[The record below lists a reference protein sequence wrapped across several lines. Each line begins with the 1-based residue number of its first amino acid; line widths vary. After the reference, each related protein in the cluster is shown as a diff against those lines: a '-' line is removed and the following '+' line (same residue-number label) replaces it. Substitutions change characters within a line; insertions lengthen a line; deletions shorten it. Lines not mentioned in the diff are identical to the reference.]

1 MSYSGDAE
9 KNHKHANWYCYM
21 LTISSL
27 SGALVLPHGLASH
40 LITCIRPSMPLQIFS
55 FTFLRTSLNVTSRK
69 PFLITP
75 HLPNSQPRLK
85 ALFQWDLSLCLS
97 SSQGVKVLCFFGSL
111 SITQRSLRKRCFF
124 IYAFPAS

>member
-9 KNHKHANWYCYM
+9 KNHKHANWGCYM

-27 SGALVLPHGLASH
+27 SRALVLPHGLASH
-40 LITCIRPSMPLQIFS
+40 LITCIRPSMPLQTFS
-55 FTFLRTSLNVTSRK
+55 LHSLGPAGVTSRK

-75 HLPNSQPRLK
+75 YLPNAQPRLK

-97 SSQGVKVLCFFGSL
+97 SSHGVKVLCFWQSL
-111 SITQRSLRKRCFF
+111 HYHRDLTRKKCFF
-124 IYAFPAS
+124 IYVFPAS